1 MKEILIIHSG
11 EGGATTVERFMGHD
25 LRLRRIGCGGDAERA
40 RALIT
45 AATDGVAESRPAAI
59 ALEGMPAALE
69 LGGARRTQPARP
81 TFQRRRRVGARRSD
95 AAVGISPCTAPTRVS
110 GGRSVKSVVMVR

>member
-45 AATDGVAESRPAAI
+45 AATESATLPTSWMTPSAAT
-59 ALEGMPAALE
+59 LLS
-69 LGGARRTQPARP
+69 
-81 TFQRRRRVGARRSD
+81 SD
-95 AAVGISPCTAPTRVS
+95 TPKA
-110 GGRSVKSVVMVR
+110 K